1 MSAEK
6 RRQCFARRDDATV
19 WGGPTRAPLLAEWM
33 LFVRLA
39 SGHQLREV
47 RRPFLLLPISLL
59 WQAPPAALPLPL
71 ISFLV
76 VFSLRAP
83 PQRLSVVRGFPT
95 CFGCLA
101 RYLRP
106 PLLA

>member
-19 WGGPTRAPLLAEWM
+19 WGGPTPTPLVAAWM

-39 SGHQLREV
+39 SDHQLREV

-59 WQAPPAALPLPL
+59 WQAPPAALPL

-83 PQRLSVVRGFPT
+83 PPRLSTVRGFPT

-101 RYLRP
+101 RDLRP